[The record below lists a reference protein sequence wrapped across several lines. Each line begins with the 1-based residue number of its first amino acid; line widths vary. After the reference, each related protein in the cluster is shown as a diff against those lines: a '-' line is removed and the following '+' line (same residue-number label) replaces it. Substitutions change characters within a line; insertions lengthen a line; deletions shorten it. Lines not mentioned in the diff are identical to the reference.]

1 MESQVPAGYYVST
14 ARADSTVVV
23 TNTAKQP
30 VSDKNNTQT
39 QSNKRKK
46 HLVAMRE
53 VLIRIILSL
62 QHIIIRRILE
72 N

>member
-1 MESQVPAGYYVST
+1 MESQVLAGYYVST

-39 QSNKRKK
+39 QSNKPGAE
-46 HLVAMRE
+46 LPQTGQ
-53 VLIRIILSL
+53 L
-62 QHIIIRRILE
+62 
-72 N
+72 